1 MSYGSL
7 PALRVTIEA
16 NHLKP
21 WIVLQH
27 VIHSH
32 LQEAIDLADKA
43 GYDLEKQYAGR
54 SIHCEIEGGVQDGTS
69 WEDEPTVTLLFRRRG
84 YSNPRE
90 E

>member
-16 NHLKP
+16 NNQKP

-43 GYDLEKQYAGR
+43 GYDLEKQYTGR
-54 SIHCEIEGGVQDGTS
+54 RIHCEIEGGVQDGTT
-69 WEDEPTVTLLFRRRG
+69 WEDEPTVTLLFHRRDFSKPG
-84 YSNPRE
+84 E

>member
-7 PALRVTIEA
+7 PALRTTIEA

-32 LQEAIDLADKA
+32 LQEAIDYADEH
-43 GYDLEKQYAGR
+43 GYDLGEQYVSR
-54 SIHCEIEGGVQDGTS
+54 NITCKTQGGVEDGQE
-69 WEDEPTVTLLFRRRG
+69 WEDAPTVTLLFRRRG